1 MPKVMVYNAE
11 GTEGEAE
18 TADPTLLE
26 KTDGKENWRRPV

>member
-18 TADPTLLE
+18 TTNPRLLE
-26 KTDGKENWRRPV
+26 KTDGKED